1 MEFSY
6 NENLKNIE
14 KNIIEVE
21 TKITVL
27 KDLLNDSNS
36 YQNELDKKIKTFD
49 RLVSEID
56 KENDIVLSLRHKID
70 LNSLNIEK
78 FTEEKTK
85 SIEDIRS
92 EIASYEDDIIKNKTW
107 ISNSRFEEK
116 QILAE
121 IRIWKKENK

>member
-6 NENLKNIE
+6 NQNLKNIE
-14 KNIIEVE
+14 KSIIEVE

-27 KDLLNDSNS
+27 KDLLSDSNS
-36 YQNELDKKIKTFD
+36 YQNELDKKIKIFD
-49 RLVSEID
+49 RLVSKID
-56 KENDIVLSLRHKID
+56 KENDIVLSIRHKID

-85 SIEDIRS
+85 SIEYIRS
-92 EIASYEDDIIKNKTW
+92 EIAGYEDDIIKNKTW

-121 IRIWKKENK
+121 IRIWKK